1 MSLNRWDMC
10 LKVSKCLKL
19 MKGSMVVMKDMR
31 KNDLYALRRGF

>member
-1 MSLNRWDMC
+1 MGYVFKGEQM
-10 LKVSKCLKL
+10 LKL